1 MMITLG
7 LIIRI
12 CLIINVLL
20 FLVIFNM
27 YFLDDISTND
37 FNTTRGISN
46 KKENESNK
54 SLLSKLVSG
63 LLVTNY

>member
-1 MMITLG
+1 
-7 LIIRI
+7 
-12 CLIINVLL
+12 
-20 FLVIFNM
+20 M

-63 LLVTNY
+63 LLFTNY